1 MICCKLAIFP
11 KKNSALESLVG
22 GLNGVHAVFSQT
34 RYFQVTTDLS
44 GANEG
49 KISEQVLHTMFEVNQ
64 MCRR

>member
-1 MICCKLAIFP
+1 MICCELAIFP
-11 KKNSALESLVG
+11 KKSSALESLVG
-22 GLNGVHAVFSQT
+22 DLNGVHVVFSQT

-49 KISEQVLHTMFEVNQ
+49 EISEQVLFRMFEVNQ